1 MVKLVALDVA
11 ILPPPDVMA
20 RAIALS
26 AALPS
31 EGRRAVLDDPRAEP
45 KPERLGLDRE
55 HLPHVTLTQHFVRE
69 EELDLAFSHIDD
81 LLTGQPPL
89 RIVITGGG
97 RSGHTLWMTVERTAE
112 LLDLHERLMEALRG
126 VERQEGGPHAF
137 FDGNGRVRD
146 VLWVTGFRLKA
157 SSSAFTPHITLGHG
171 DHPPAIEPFA
181 FDATTIAAC
190 HLGRFCTCRTVLRAW
205 TLERA

>member
-11 ILPPPDVMA
+11 ILPPPDVTN
-20 RAIALS
+20 RAIEYSAALS
-26 AALPS
+26 AGVAS
-31 EGRRAVLDDPRAEP
+31 AFRRKTDGPHTLRLDGD
-45 KPERLGLDRE
+45 

-69 EELDLAFSHIDD
+69 EELDLAFSHVDD
-81 LLTGQPPL
+81 VLTGQPPL

-137 FDGNGRVRD
+137 FDENGRVRD

-157 SSSAFTPHITLGHG
+157 GSSAYTPHITLGHG
-171 DHPPAIEPFA
+171 DQPPAIEPFA

-190 HLGRFCTCRTVLRAW
+190 HLGRFCACRRVLRAW
-205 TLERA
+205 TLERV